1 MLFFFII
8 VIVMIIIAGK
18 LGIHKTATHKENP
31 GPQPRSCL
39 PKISFARFYRQEQ
52 GVEAVGTS
60 S

>member
-1 MLFFFII
+1 MLFFII
-8 VIVMIIIAGK
+8 VIIKIIISGK

-31 GPQPRSCL
+31 GPQLRSCL
-39 PKISFARFYRQEQ
+39 PKISFAMFYRQEQ